1 MKKINVTCSVGF
13 LLLAAGLIYLDG
25 AGFVLLSLLACALHE
40 IGHGFIAFL
49 FGSRVRALRVT
60 AVGAEME
67 LEAHVPLAYWKD
79 ALVALAGPGVNLIT
93 AVLAARANF
102 YLFAGLNLC
111 FGILNLLPVY
121 PLDGGKILASFLS
134 CRWPFAAGKV
144 VYAFS
149 VVFSGA
155 LLGLGWAAW
164 RGWGNLS
171 LLCTAAWI
179 MAGVVKRKF

>member
-1 MKKINVTCSVGF
+1 MTCSVGF

-25 AGFVLLSLLACALHE
+25 AGFVLLSFLACVLHE
-40 IGHGFIAFL
+40 IGHCAAALL
-49 FGSRVRALRVT
+49 FGSRVCALRVT

-67 LEAHVPLAYWKD
+67 LEACAPLSYWKD
-79 ALVALAGPGVNLIT
+79 ALIALTGPAFNLLT
-93 AVLAARANF
+93 AVLAVRADL

-111 FGILNLLPVY
+111 FGVLNLLPVH
-121 PLDGGKILASFLS
+121 PLDGGKILVSLLS
-134 CRWPFAAGKV
+134 CRWPFGAEKMV
-144 VYAFS
+144 HAFS

-179 MAGVVKRKF
+179 MTGVVKKKF